1 MPRVSV
7 LMAHAGA
14 AAFVGDACNSLG
26 AQVYRDFELIV
37 VDDGAG
43 VDWDAQLSSASFPW
57 RVLTSSV
64 RRGLA
69 HSLNRAAR
77 AASGL
82 LLARMDSDDLS
93 APSRLQRQ
101 VEFFNAHPSVDF
113 LGSAS
118 YWLDEH
124 DRLLGRNY
132 PLTEP
137 EELSLTLT
145 TYNQLCHGSMVIRRA
160 AFEHLGGYDDAVAV
174 GQDYELWLRALR
186 AGHSFANL
194 ADPLYGHRLHS
205 HSSSSRHARKQGALA
220 ASLRVLEPS
229 LDWSQRAG
237 AWFAAGRQRP
247 LGRPHEPLQLGR
259 LAVLFLAALASKRV
273 EPTVRRSLLP
283 FIARHASGAAELL
296 LREVG
301 WRHETAAKVRSLLQR
316 A

>member
-1 MPRVSV
+1 
-7 LMAHAGA
+7 MAHAGPP
-14 AAFVGDACNSLG
+14 AFVGDACRSLG
-26 AQVYRDFELIV
+26 SQVYRDFELIV

-43 VDWDAQLSSASFPW
+43 VDWEVLLSSACFPW
-57 RVLTSSV
+57 RVLTSGV

-77 AASGL
+77 AANGA

-101 VEFFNAHPSVDF
+101 VEFFDARQSVDF
-113 LGSAS
+113 VGSAS

-124 DRLLGRNY
+124 DRFLGRNY

-145 TYNQLCHGSMVIRRA
+145 TYNQLCHGAMVIRRA
-160 AFEHLGGYDDAVAV
+160 AFEQLGGYDEAVAV

-205 HSSSSRHARKQGALA
+205 HSSSSRHASKQGALG
-220 ASLRVLEPS
+220 ASLRAREPT
-229 LDWSQRAG
+229 LDWSRRAQ

-247 LGRPHEPLQLGR
+247 LGRPHEPLQMGR
-259 LAVLFLAALASKRV
+259 LAVLFLAALTSKHV
-273 EPTVRRSLLP
+273 EPSVRRSLLS
-283 FIARHASGAAELL
+283 FIAKHVSGAAELL

-301 WRHETAAKVRSLLQR
+301 WRHDTVVKVRSLLQR